1 MLHTEEVRPSRGH
14 MVAPA
19 VRHRSWEADGDT
31 CAVPFR
37 ARLASIDGERSLRV
51 AGWLTP
57 YDAETIGMLALRM
70 GPGTRLEFTLAPRA
84 SERSLGWVWEEFSYL
99 DARGIEVSV
108 ERARVGGTV

>member
-1 MLHTEEVRPSRGH
+1 MALDQRLRRGIQL
-14 MVAPA
+14 
-19 VRHRSWEADGDT
+19 SD
-31 CAVPFR
+31 
-37 ARLASIDGERSLRV
+37 RSLRV

-84 SERSLGWVWEEFSYL
+84 SERSLSWVWEEFAYL

-108 ERARVGGTV
+108 ERAKPGRQV